1 LKKILLTAFF
11 PVLLSAC
18 NNSGDSS
25 KAAATPGGAASSDS
39 ASAAASAAAHD
50 DSVSRSAT
58 STTGADPKGWISL
71 FDGKTLK
78 GWHSYGRSIAGK
90 AWQADDS
97 SIHLHPYGHASYQT
111 QGGGDLVT
119 DSSFSDFDLRL
130 QWKIAHK
137 GNSGIIFYVRE
148 DTSKY
153 KETWNTGPEM
163 QVLDINGGGDSHS
176 FKHDIGEL
184 YDLIPATTHP
194 AHPALEWNKAEI
206 VSSNSQL
213 KLYLNDTLILTTQL
227 WNDAW
232 KQLIAGSKFK
242 DMPGFGTFRSGH
254 IALQDHGDEVWY
266 KNIRIRKL

>member
-1 LKKILLTAFF
+1 MKKILLLAAFG
-11 PVLLSAC
+11 SALYAC
-18 NNSGDSS
+18 QNSGSSSSPSASDSS
-25 KAAATPGGAASSDS
+25 AKLAADT
-39 ASAAASAAAHD
+39 
-50 DSVSRSAT
+50 
-58 STTGADPKGWISL
+58 GWISL

-78 GWHSYGRSIAGK
+78 GWHSYGRPVAGK

-97 SIHLHPYGHASYQT
+97 SLHLHPYGHASYQT

-119 DSSFSDFDLRL
+119 DSSFSDFDLQL

-153 KETWNTGPEM
+153 KDTWNTGPEM

-194 AHPALEWNKAEI
+194 GHPALEWNKAEI

-213 KLYLNDTLILTTQL
+213 KFYLNDTLILTTHL
-227 WNDAW
+227 WDDAW
-232 KQLIAGSKFK
+232 KKLVAGSKFR

-266 KNIRIRKL
+266 KDIRIRKL